1 MEEFK
6 ASVFRKVTLRLIPFL
21 VLAYL
26 LNYVDRVNLGFAALE
41 MNRDLGL
48 TATTFGYGAGILFIG
63 YFLFGVPSN
72 MGLQK
77 YGARIWLGLLLS
89 VWGCIVVGM
98 AFITNV
104 TEFLVVRFLLGAVE
118 AGFFPG
124 VIFYLTKWFPA
135 AYRASITSRFMFA
148 QPLALMI
155 GSAVSGWLLTF
166 DGMLNIAG
174 WQWMFILEGIP
185 TIIVGIIAF
194 YYLTDNPFKA
204 KWLTQEEKDFLNGE
218 LEREAQ
224 QIESKE
230 KVSM

>member
-98 AFITNV
+98 AFITNL
-104 TEFLVVRFLLGAVE
+104 TEFLVVRLLLGAVE

-124 VIFYLTKWFPA
+124 VLFYLTNWFPA
-135 AYRASITSRFMFA
+135 AYIASITLRFLIAQSFA
-148 QPLALMI
+148 LTLRLP
-155 GSAVSGWLLTF
+155 VSGCFFSF
-166 DGMLNIAG
+166 DVMLSIAG
-174 WQWMFILEGIP
+174 LPWWIIL
-185 TIIVGIIAF
+185 
-194 YYLTDNPFKA
+194 
-204 KWLTQEEKDFLNGE
+204 
-218 LEREAQ
+218 
-224 QIESKE
+224 
-230 KVSM
+230 